1 MTGARSILA
10 LMALAATAL
19 PARAQ
24 TYAFECQMLRNCSAL
39 LRDCTDVGEP
49 RRYEIDLDASEGR
62 IFYADAET
70 PVVGYAYDDGIDLH
84 MIMTNDL
91 ATEFISFRPNG
102 GIAHTGHLSRQD
114 RFSIYWV
121 EGDCE
126 PVAP

>member
-1 MTGARSILA
+1 MTAKRSIPAPGTLTA
-10 LMALAATAL
+10 SAL
-19 PARAQ
+19 PVQAK

-49 RRYEIDLDASEGR
+49 RRDEIDLDASEGR
-62 IFYADAET
+62 IFYADADA
-70 PVVGYAYDDGIDLH
+70 PVVGHAHDDGIDLH

-91 ATEFISFRPNG
+91 ATEFISFRPKG

-114 RFSIYWV
+114 RFSIYRV